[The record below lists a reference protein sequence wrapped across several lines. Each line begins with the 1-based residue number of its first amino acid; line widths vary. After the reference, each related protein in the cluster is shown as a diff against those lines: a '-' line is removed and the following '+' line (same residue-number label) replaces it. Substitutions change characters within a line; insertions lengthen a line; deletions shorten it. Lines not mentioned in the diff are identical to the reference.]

1 MVIFK
6 LVHIFQIFE
15 SFYRHLFVLDILY
28 HLHFEELILYNFS
41 FLKYIKIFMTKQ
53 IVCVC
58 VHVYFIYT
66 AGCGCSLA
74 AGLGTSC
81 GGAPDTCCTDVGGWV
96 SRLGSCD
103 VQWELFGTLIEGN
116 CETSI
121 FHFIHNWMHGYQ
133 ECRSF
138 TRILP
143 VPQEIVKCT
152 LLITTVQNGNL
163 SFLDCQRLRA
173 LFHLLLITFFLLLS
187 THPYLKRLK
196 SS

>member
-1 MVIFK
+1 MFCIISILK
-6 LVHIFQIFE
+6 NK
-15 SFYRHLFVLDILY
+15 FYIISVFLNILR
-28 HLHFEELILYNFS
+28 
-41 FLKYIKIFMTKQ
+41 FLWLN

-58 VHVYFIYT
+58 VLVYFIYT

-74 AGLGTSC
+74 AGLGTGC
-81 GGAPDTCCTDVGGWV
+81 RGAPSTCCTDVGGWV

-103 VQWELFGTLIEGN
+103 VQWELSGTLIEGN

-121 FHFIHNWMHGYQ
+121 FHFIHNWTYGYQ

-143 VPQEIVKCT
+143 VPQEIVKRT
-152 LLITTVQNGNL
+152 LLTTTVQNGNL
-163 SFLDCQRLRA
+163 SFLDCQRLKA
-173 LFHLLLITFFLLLS
+173 LFRLLLITFFLLLS

-196 SS
+196 SR

>member
-1 MVIFK
+1 
-6 LVHIFQIFE
+6 
-15 SFYRHLFVLDILY
+15 
-28 HLHFEELILYNFS
+28 
-41 FLKYIKIFMTKQ
+41 MTKQ
-53 IVCVC
+53 MCVRVCMCISSTQQDVAAAQLQ
-58 VHVYFIYT
+58 VWVQV
-66 AGCGCSLA
+66 AGA
-74 AGLGTSC
+74 W
-81 GGAPDTCCTDVGGWV
+81 GAPSTCCTDVGGWV

-103 VQWELFGTLIEGN
+103 VQWELSGTLIEGN

-121 FHFIHNWMHGYQ
+121 FHFIHNWTHGYQ